1 MDAFATILLV
11 LVILFGIGTVL
22 SGLFTVA
29 TAKAAIV
36 QRFGKFVRVAGPGLN
51 FKLPWVE
58 QVVAKFDQIRNAVI
72 LGDAVN
78 SAPPAASSLGQPGR
92 PA

>member
-78 SAPPAASSLGQPGR
+78 SAQPAASSLGQPGR

>member
-1 MDAFATILLV
+1 
-11 LVILFGIGTVL
+11 
-22 SGLFTVA
+22 VA

-58 QVVAKFDQIRNAVI
+58 QVVAKMDLRVQQLDVRMETK
-72 LGDAVN
+72 L
-78 SAPPAASSLGQPGR
+78 R
-92 PA
+92 